1 AWDFGRFK
9 VDESAGELTVLGEPV
24 SCPAQVFQLL
34 LYFCKHPGVVFSKS
48 QLYEAVWGID
58 GMGEDNTVMV
68 HIRRIR
74 ERIEED
80 PSNPQYL
87 LTVRV
92 LGYKLVKEKV
102 R

>member
-1 AWDFGRFK
+1 M
-9 VDESAGELTVLGEPV
+9 
-24 SCPAQVFQLL
+24 
-34 LYFCKHPGVVFSKS
+34 FSKS

-87 LTVRV
+87 LTVRG
-92 LGYKLVKEKV
+92 LGYKLVKEKG